1 MDIVFYTER
10 KVFTRKRKFT
20 SHYFVN
26 MRHSWFWKLKQ
37 RLKQTFSAGTL
48 LLAFFL
54 SYLFLEQP
62 DYSREGMENP
72 TAKQF
77 MYCSQ
82 ENLKSKAK
90 ISILAFVFTMSGHKI
105 VLLLII
111 YVFFEH

>member
-1 MDIVFYTER
+1 
-10 KVFTRKRKFT
+10 
-20 SHYFVN
+20 
-26 MRHSWFWKLKQ
+26 
-37 RLKQTFSAGTL
+37 
-48 LLAFFL
+48 
-54 SYLFLEQP
+54 
-62 DYSREGMENP
+62 MENP